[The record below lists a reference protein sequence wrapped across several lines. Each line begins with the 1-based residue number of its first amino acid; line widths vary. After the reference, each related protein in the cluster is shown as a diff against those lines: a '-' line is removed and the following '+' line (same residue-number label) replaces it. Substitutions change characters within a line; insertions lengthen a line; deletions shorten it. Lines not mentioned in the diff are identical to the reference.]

1 MNEDVMR
8 IHIQL
13 NYGLNA
19 NDYAKQYS
27 AGNTSDLAPYGFDH
41 ARALEK
47 HVTFSEDRP
56 AGVLWTFVRRA
67 LKRLLGFD
75 FLHALSNKEMIFA
88 ADIVWTMIDSDYLGV
103 AALRLL
109 TQRKTPAIIGNN
121 VWLFEHFERFST
133 PRRWLYRRL
142 IHHVDV
148 LTVHSQEY
156 LPVARRLFPH
166 TRLELMHFGI
176 SRATFKRAL
185 PNINDIHTGPIRL
198 LAPGNDPTRDWRT
211 LFAAFGNDDR
221 FDVLVISD
229 FVPDAG
235 VTKLRNVRIA
245 RKPTMIAFKDY
256 YQWADFT
263 VVPMV
268 ENKYSGITVALEAAA
283 MECCLVSSR
292 TGGVPTYF
300 ADDELLYFRPQDP
313 DDLRRVVLSCSIDKR
328 TLLARTAHER
338 YLRSGYTTELMI
350 ARYHNLSHHILR
362 FRY

>member
-1 MNEDVMR
+1 MK

-19 NDYAKQYS
+19 SDYARKYA
-27 AGNTSDLAPYGFDH
+27 AGMTSDLAPYGFDH

-56 AGVLWTFVRRA
+56 AGVLWTFARRA

-75 FLHALSNKEMIFA
+75 FLHALSNKDMIFA

-103 AALRLL
+103 AALRFL
-109 TQRKTPAIIGNN
+109 TQRKTPSIIGNN
-121 VWLFEHFERFST
+121 VWLFEHFERFSA

-142 IHHVDV
+142 IDQVDV

-156 LPVARRLFPH
+156 LPVATRLFPRA
-166 TRLELMHFGI
+166 RLELMHFGI
-176 SRATFKRAL
+176 SRATFKRDL
-185 PNINDIHTGPIRL
+185 PKGNDDHGGPIRL
-198 LAPGNDPTRDWRT
+198 LAPGNDPTRDWPT
-211 LFAAFGNDDR
+211 LFAAFGNDNR

-229 FVPDAG
+229 FVPDAA
-235 VTKLRNVRIA
+235 VATLSNVRIA
-245 RKPTMIAFKDY
+245 RKPTMLDFTTY

-268 ENKYSGITVALEAAA
+268 KNKYSGITVSLEAAA
-283 MECCLVSSR
+283 MECCLVSSQ

-300 ADDELLYFRPQDP
+300 ADDELIYFRPRDP
-313 DDLRRVVLSCSIDKR
+313 DDLRRVVLDCSLDKR
-328 TLLARTAHER
+328 RLVARNARER
-338 YLRSGYTTELMI
+338 FLRSGYTTEFMI
-350 ARYHNLSHHILR
+350 ARYHKLSKNVLR
-362 FRY
+362 FRS